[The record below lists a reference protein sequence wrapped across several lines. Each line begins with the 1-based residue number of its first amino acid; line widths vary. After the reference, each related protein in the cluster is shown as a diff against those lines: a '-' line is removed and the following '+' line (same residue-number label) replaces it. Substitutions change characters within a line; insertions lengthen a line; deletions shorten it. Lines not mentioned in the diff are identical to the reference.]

1 MSAQEQ
7 KLYALTGLFE
17 KPEEILHAAD
27 TARKRY
33 RKFDAHTPYPLHG
46 LDDAM
51 GLGESGMGWLTLIIG
66 TTCMLLMLSFIAW
79 VSLVDYPNVWAG
91 KPYFSLPGYIPIL
104 FEVLVLTGAVGTVL
118 ILFLIVSGFP
128 RNNHPLHDT
137 AYMQRTSDDM
147 FGLCIEA
154 ADERFE
160 EVSAREMLE
169 NLGAKTIIPVYY
181 DVKEA
186 RSGLSLA
193 NPLFLG
199 FAVVVAITV
208 SGAGYFGLNRMVFMP
223 PFNWMSVQPRA
234 VAQETKMVFKDQR
247 SMQQPVDYTIPRG
260 YLPETF
266 GKDQADEMGKY
277 LVNPL
282 PQSQEIF
289 ELGKEKYESRCS
301 VCHGYYAQGDGRL
314 PADVGLNG
322 LSLHSPKVAEQWTD
336 GRIYHVMTY
345 GQNLMPGYAKQL
357 TRDERWA
364 VIHYIR
370 ALQRSLNPK
379 ESDMQ

>member
-1 MSAQEQ
+1 MSVQEQ

-17 KPEEILHAAD
+17 KPEEILRAAD

-33 RKFDAHTPYPLHG
+33 RKFDVHTPYPLHG
-46 LDDAM
+46 MDTAM
-51 GLGESGMGWLTLIIG
+51 GLGESGIGWVTLIIG
-66 TTCMLLMLSFIAW
+66 TTCMLLMLAFIAW
-79 VSLVDYPNVWAG
+79 VSLVDYPAVWAG

-118 ILFLIVSGFP
+118 ILFVIVSGFP
-128 RNNHPLHDT
+128 NNNHPLHDT

-154 ADERFE
+154 TDERFE
-160 EVSAREMLE
+160 ESSAREMLDK
-169 NLGAKTIIPVYY
+169 LGAKTIIPVYY

-186 RSGLSLA
+186 HSGLSLA
-193 NPLFLG
+193 SPLFLG
-199 FAVVVAITV
+199 FAVVVAITI
-208 SGAGYFGLNRMVFMP
+208 SGSAYFALNRMVFMP
-223 PFNWMSVQPRA
+223 PYNWMSVQHRA
-234 VAQETKMVFKDQR
+234 VAQETKMVFKDHR
-247 SMQQPVDYTIPRG
+247 SMQQPVEATVSRG
-260 YLPETF
+260 NLPEAF
-266 GKDQADEMGKY
+266 AKDQPDQMAKY

-289 ELGKEKYESRCS
+289 DLGKEKFESRCS
-301 VCHGYYAQGDGRL
+301 VCHGNYGQGDGRL

-322 LSLHSPKVAEQWTD
+322 LSLHSPKLVEDWTD
-336 GRIYHVMTY
+336 GRIYHVITY

-357 TRDERWA
+357 THDERWA